1 MNIENDVF
9 KRSRV
14 NFDKLET
21 YGFKKINNNY
31 LYSKVFFNGEFKASI
46 TVNKEGV
53 LFGKVID
60 LNTNEEY
67 ENIRIEKF
75 DGSFVNSVREE
86 YKSIL
91 IDIKKNCFNEFLF
104 KSDQANEIVK
114 YMINK
119 YGSGPEFLWKKTP
132 FACIFRNKSNNKW
145 YAIIMNID
153 KSKLTNET
161 GEVEIINLKL
171 DGSTINNLLEYNGY
185 YRAYHMN
192 KKSWITVVLDG
203 TVLTND
209 IINLIDESYINVN
222 K

>member
-46 TVNKEGV
+46 TVNKEGI

-104 KSDQANEIVK
+104 KSDQSNEIVK

-132 FACIFRNKSNNKW
+132 FDCIP
-145 YAIIMNID
+145 Y
-153 KSKLTNET
+153 
-161 GEVEIINLKL
+161 
-171 DGSTINNLLEYNGY
+171 
-185 YRAYHMN
+185 
-192 KKSWITVVLDG
+192 
-203 TVLTND
+203 
-209 IINLIDESYINVN
+209 
-222 K
+222 